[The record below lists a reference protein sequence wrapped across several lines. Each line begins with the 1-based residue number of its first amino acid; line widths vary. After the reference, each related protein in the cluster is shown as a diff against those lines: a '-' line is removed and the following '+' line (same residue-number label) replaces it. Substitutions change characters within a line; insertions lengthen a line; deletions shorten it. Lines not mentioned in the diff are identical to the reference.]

1 MIMNGKTLM
10 LEKIDKKSGVFRQEV
25 SNLAFHYIQIA
36 IETNN
41 TWKGFM
47 KDCIDLAEKE
57 IGEKYGT
64 KNMEDGNKS

>member
-1 MIMNGKTLM
+1 MNGKTLM
-10 LEKIDKKSGVFRQEV
+10 LKKIDKKSGVFRQEV

-41 TWKGFM
+41 TWQGFQE
-47 KDCIDLAEKE
+47 DCIRLAEKE

-64 KNMEDGNKS
+64 ENMEDGNKS

>member
-1 MIMNGKTLM
+1 MNGKTLM
-10 LEKIDKKSGVFRQEV
+10 LEKIEKKSGVFRQEV

-64 KNMEDGNKS
+64 ENMEDGNKS